1 MAELTIED
9 RVKALEDQKALND
22 AQFEALEEQINRNA
36 NVAATAATAAN
47 VEVERDPIK
56 LTVGKKTYVAKV
68 EKIKAAGK
76 TGLITHLLRDAT
88 PAELNELLEKY
99 PSKFEEVK

>member
-47 VEVERDPIK
+47 VEVKRPPVK

-76 TGLITHLLRDAT
+76 AGLVTHDLRES
-88 PAELNELLEKY
+88 PQEELKELLEKY